1 VFEQI
6 PRRYYPQGIGA
17 PLIGIVAGNGDGYI
31 GWTGV
36 EGYYEDEL
44 AGRTRQADISNIPFD
59 VPAVGDA
66 PEKGADLVLTID
78 RDIQYLVE
86 EALAAAIAET
96 GAESGDIIVMDPNT
110 GDILAMASY
119 PSFDANNIP
128 LDDAKLLR
136 NPAIS
141 DVYEPGSVMKVI
153 TMAAALQEGVITPDW
168 VYNDE
173 GVYEVGGLPI
183 RN

>member
-1 VFEQI
+1 
-6 PRRYYPQGIGA
+6 RRYYPQGIAA
-17 PLIGIVAGNGDGYI
+17 PLIGFVAGAGDGFI
-31 GWTGV
+31 GYNGI
-36 EGYYEDEL
+36 EGYYEDDL

-59 VPAVGDA
+59 VPAVDDA

-86 EALAAAIAET
+86 EALATAIAQT

-119 PSFDANNIP
+119 PTFDGNELP
-128 LDDAKLLR
+128 DDPKLLR
-136 NPAIS
+136 NPAVS

-153 TMAAALQEGVITPDW
+153 TMAAA
-168 VYNDE
+168 
-173 GVYEVGGLPI
+173 
-183 RN
+183 